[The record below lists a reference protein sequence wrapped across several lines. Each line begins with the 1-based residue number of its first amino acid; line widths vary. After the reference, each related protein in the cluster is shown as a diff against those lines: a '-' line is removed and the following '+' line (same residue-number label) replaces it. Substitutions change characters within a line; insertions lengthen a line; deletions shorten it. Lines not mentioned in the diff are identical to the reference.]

1 MLAQTTHS
9 NKYIEQTVTHS
20 LQRAICKEQ
29 PASSIL
35 RPSSTF
41 HLQPTDV
48 QFISQAFLLIHI
60 AYNLVPYHEL
70 E

>member
-29 PASSIL
+29 SASI
-35 RPSSTF
+35 F

-60 AYNLVPYHEL
+60 AYNLVP
-70 E
+70 